1 VDTSTVSSVYSHHRR
16 LSARHAE
23 APQGRDARLPLTRG
37 GPWAQEID
45 VVAKS
50 TATRGGRKITS
61 NGQRDLDLI
70 AGRITPKG
78 AAEEVEEED
87 EE

>member
-1 VDTSTVSSVYSHHRR
+1 MLSV
-16 LSARHAE
+16 
-23 APQGRDARLPLTRG
+23 
-37 GPWAQEID
+37 QEID

-50 TATRGGRKITS
+50 TATKGGRKITA

-70 AGRITPKG
+70 AGRIVPKG
-78 AAEEVEEED
+78 SAEEAEEED